1 MAKKPVI
8 YFVFRINEGPTS
20 TRFGGFVSRLKK
32 TGFMPDAEYKT
43 VALSDLSFVIDEN
56 NFASIYDKQGE
67 KQFHDASFV
76 YFKSWEGMPEIA
88 SMVVSYLRSQG
99 VPYEDKAVSHTSV
112 GKASQLWK
120 LWSQGVAVIPTIVT
134 SGYLDQSMMQE
145 AIGVGPYLIK
155 PVDGQKG
162 EGIVVLD
169 SLEEV
174 KQAIAADPTGWVI
187 QPFIP
192 NEGDYRVLCYGYEVR
207 GAMYR
212 QAAKGMIVNNTS
224 QGGTSSYVEPETI
237 PTDIAKLAVKAA
249 NAVQYAVAGVDVLVD
264 AAGKAH
270 VLEVNQGSQIV
281 TGHHV
286 NKKMAAFAGFISER
300 IVDRFGRRQPNNQLA
315 FIGRNVYVNLPELGV
330 KRVFAKVDTGAYQ
343 SSIHATNIREVK
355 TKDGVALEFTILE
368 GHSATEGHEV
378 KPTRVREYKKVDI
391 RSSFGTMQT
400 RYVIRTRISI
410 NGRMIKTGLTLSDRK
425 DMIAPILLGR
435 RFLRGRY
442 IVNVEMGAKGVF
454 EDDLG

>member
-192 NEGDYRVLCYGYEVR
+192 NEGDYRVN
-207 GAMYR
+207 
-212 QAAKGMIVNNTS
+212 QA
-224 QGGTSSYVEPETI
+224 
-237 PTDIAKLAVKAA
+237 
-249 NAVQYAVAGVDVLVD
+249 
-264 AAGKAH
+264 
-270 VLEVNQGSQIV
+270 
-281 TGHHV
+281 
-286 NKKMAAFAGFISER
+286 
-300 IVDRFGRRQPNNQLA
+300 NQL
-315 FIGRNVYVNLPELGV
+315 
-330 KRVFAKVDTGAYQ
+330 
-343 SSIHATNIREVK
+343 
-355 TKDGVALEFTILE
+355 
-368 GHSATEGHEV
+368 
-378 KPTRVREYKKVDI
+378 
-391 RSSFGTMQT
+391 
-400 RYVIRTRISI
+400 
-410 NGRMIKTGLTLSDRK
+410 
-425 DMIAPILLGR
+425 
-435 RFLRGRY
+435 
-442 IVNVEMGAKGVF
+442 
-454 EDDLG
+454 